1 MNSPA
6 VKAPQTQLRDELGVL
21 RDELVR
27 FYTDDMLQ
35 PARFARLLAE
45 FEAAVRDAAFEEVKQ
60 LTQRR
65 QA

>member
-1 MNSPA
+1 MTNIRICAP
-6 VKAPQTQLRDELGVL
+6 PQTLGEL

-27 FYTDDMLQ
+27 SYAQDDLLR
-35 PARFARLLAE
+35 PARFATLLHQ

-60 LTQRR
+60 LTGRR